1 MYIDYSQILSLCV
14 NGLTV
19 TEGGAWKFSMSRND
33 VQNEIIRLNQ
43 EQLFEYGIDSN
54 QRSLGDYRPFTI
66 EVKRK
71 KGQRTDHV
79 TLKDTRH
86 FYASMKVMYTEEDFE
101 VTADD
106 WSRYD
111 RPLFEV
117 YGEDI
122 VGLTPFNLERIKHYI
137 IQYYNEYIATALHP

>member
-1 MYIDYSQILSLCV
+1 MDLDFSNIIQLCD
-14 NGLTV
+14 NALTI
-19 TEGGAWKFSMSRND
+19 TESGAWKFSMSRND

-54 QRSLGDYRPFTI
+54 NRSLGDYRPFTI
-66 EVKRK
+66 ERK
-71 KGQRTDHV
+71 QKKEQRIDHV
-79 TLKDTRH
+79 TLKDTGH
-86 FYASMKVMYTEEDFE
+86 FYASMKVMYDDETFE

-117 YGEDI
+117 YGEDV
-122 VGLTPFNLERIKHYI
+122 VGLTPFNLDRIKRYI
-137 IQYYNEYIATALHP
+137 IQYYYDYIESGIFR